1 MTIEL
6 DPHIAAALAAQ
17 AAEVA
22 AAGGVVLPDRDDPL
36 ALRAFLNPGFLP
48 SHAQAGPAP
57 DVSSSDFHAV
67 SGDGTAIPLRLYRKS
82 GSNPGSAVVYLH
94 GGGLICGSVDLYD
107 NLLRAYVQ
115 WTGVPFL
122 AVDNRLAPEATGTTI
137 TEDAFAGLE
146 WMLEH
151 AAEHGVDPARVAV
164 MGDSGGGAPAAGAA
178 ILARDRGI
186 RLKSQILIYP
196 MLDDRNTEP
205 DPELA
210 STAVWT
216 YDDNYTG
223 WHALLGDRIGTED
236 VSPLAAPAR
245 NRDFR
250 GLAPAYIETGDLDI
264 FRDEDLDYAVRLVR
278 AGVSTEVH
286 MYPGAPH
293 GYDWIGYG
301 GPLTARW
308 KADRIRVITAL

>member
-1 MTIEL
+1 MAIEL
-6 DPHIAAALAAQ
+6 DPFISAALAAR
-17 AAEVA
+17 A
-22 AAGGVVLPDRDDPL
+22 AADGTALPERDDPI
-36 ALRAFLNPGFLP
+36 ALREFLNPGFQL

-57 DVSSSDFHAV
+57 DVSFSSFHAV
-67 SGDGTAIPLRLYRKS
+67 SQDGTAIPLRLYKKV

-94 GGGLICGSVDLYD
+94 GGGLICGSVELYD
-107 NLLRAYVQ
+107 TLLRVYVQ

-122 AVDNRLAPEATGTTI
+122 AVDNRLAPEVKGTTI
-137 TEDAFAGLE
+137 TEDAFAGVE
-146 WMLEH
+146 WLLEH
-151 AAEHGVDPARVAV
+151 AAEHLIDPARIAV

-186 RLKSQILIYP
+186 DLKRQILIYP

-210 STAVWT
+210 PTAVWS
-216 YDDNYTG
+216 YDNNYTG
-223 WHALLGDRIGTED
+223 WHALLGDRIGTEE

-250 GLAPAYIETGDLDI
+250 GLASAYIEVGDLDI
-264 FRDEDLDYAVRLVR
+264 FRDEGIDYAARLVR
-278 AGVSTEVH
+278 AGVSTELH

-301 GPLTARW
+301 GPLTERW
-308 KADRIRVITAL
+308 RSDRVRVIQAL

>member
-1 MTIEL
+1 MAIQL
-6 DPHIAAALAAQ
+6 DPFISEALAARAEEI
-17 AAEVA
+17 AAM
-22 AAGGVVLPDRDDPL
+22 GGVAMPERDDPI
-36 ALRAFLNPGFLP
+36 ALREFLDPGFTA

-57 DVSSSDFHAV
+57 DVSYSSFQAR
-67 SGDGTAIPLRLYRKS
+67 SGDGAAIPLRLYRKV

-94 GGGLICGSVDLYD
+94 GGGLICGSVALYD

-122 AVDNRLAPEATGTTI
+122 AVDTRLAPEVKGTTI

-146 WMLEH
+146 WMREH
-151 AAEHGVDPARVAV
+151 AAEHSIDPARIAV

-186 RLKSQILIYP
+186 DLKRQILIYP

-205 DPELA
+205 DPELVG
-210 STAVWT
+210 TAVWS
-216 YDDNYTG
+216 YDNNYTG
-223 WHALLGDRIGTED
+223 WHALLGDQIATED

-250 GLAPAYIETGDLDI
+250 GLAPAYVEVGDLDI
-264 FRDEDLDYAVRLVR
+264 FRDEDLDYAARLVR
-278 AGVSTEVH
+278 AGVSTELH
-286 MYPGAPH
+286 LYPGAPH
-293 GYDWIGYG
+293 GHDWIGYG
-301 GPLTARW
+301 GPLTERW
-308 KADRIRVITAL
+308 KADRIRAIRAL

>member
-6 DPHIAAALAAQ
+6 DPHIAQTLAA
-17 AAEVA
+17 AAKEAA
-22 AAGGVVLPDRDDPL
+22 AAGIVVPDRDDPL
-36 ALRAFLNPGFLP
+36 ALRALLNPGFLP

-57 DVSSSDFHAV
+57 DVSSSDFHTV
-67 SGDGTAIPLRLYRKS
+67 SRDGTAIPLRLYRKA
-82 GSNPGSAVVYLH
+82 GSHPGSAVVYLH

-122 AVDNRLAPEATGTTI
+122 AVDNRLAPEVKATTI
-137 TEDAFAGLE
+137 TEDAFAGVE
-146 WMLEH
+146 WMQEH
-151 AAEHGVDPARVAV
+151 AAEHGVDPARIAV

-210 STAVWT
+210 STAVWN
-216 YDDNYTG
+216 DNNYTG
-223 WHALLGDRIGTED
+223 WHALLGDRIGTDD

-245 NRDFR
+245 ATDLR

-264 FRDEDLDYAVRLVR
+264 FRDENLAYAARLVR